1 MKVKLKEQSWVAKLA
16 AKKMKAGALAI
27 VFGRTVHLWNIS
39 RQEFLQNP
47 RLMVHEIEHVRQYQR
62 HGFVPFLFLYLAD
75 WIRTGYYRNRFEV
88 EARAAEERQSQLKDI
103 EFV

>member
-39 RQEFLQNP
+39 RKEFLHDR
-47 RLMVHEIEHVRQYQR
+47 RLMVHEIEHVRQYRR
-62 HGFVPFLFLYLAD
+62 HGFFPFLFLYLVD
-75 WIRTGYYRNRFEV
+75 WVRKGYYHNRFEI
-88 EARAAEERQSQLKDI
+88 EARAAEQELSRLDDV

>member
-16 AKKMKAGALAI
+16 AKKMRAGALAI

-39 RQEFLQNP
+39 RQEFLASP
-47 RLMVHEIEHVRQYQR
+47 RLMVHEVEHVRQYQR
-62 HGFVPFLFLYLAD
+62 HGFLPFLFLYLVD
-75 WIRTGYYRNRFEV
+75 WIRKGYHHNRFEV
-88 EARAAEERQSQLKDI
+88 EARAAERRKHSLIDI